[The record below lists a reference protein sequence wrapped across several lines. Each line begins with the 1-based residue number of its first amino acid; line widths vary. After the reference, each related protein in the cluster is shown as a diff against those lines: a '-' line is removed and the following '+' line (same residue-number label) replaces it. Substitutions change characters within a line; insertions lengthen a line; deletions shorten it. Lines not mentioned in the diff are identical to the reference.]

1 MHRRVFAF
9 DFDGTLAEN
18 GIVPQALQKALERL
32 RTAGYALFLVT
43 GRRYGS
49 IALGTLGNVFT
60 GIVWENG
67 AVLSQAA
74 ANQVSLPFGTLDPR
88 LIEALEA
95 ADVPLEHGRAI
106 VATWTPHGETV
117 RRVLNVWGGEAM
129 VVQNKGALMIL
140 PAGTAKGAGLERLM
154 QLCGYSPRNLVAFG
168 DAENDL
174 SLLELSEFG
183 VAVADAVPT
192 LKAAADLVMTQP
204 GPAGVLEALDMYW
217 LKGHAPNAPMH
228 GERRIPLGE
237 DEAGVPV
244 SLPGGALASGNL
256 GVFGDSFSGKSW
268 VTGLLIEGMH
278 HAGYQILVIDPEG
291 DFRGL
296 RDLPNF
302 VAIVGDQQ
310 TLPEPAS
317 VVGLLETG
325 TVSAVLDL
333 SMYPVSKRVA
343 YMAKLLRALRH
354 LKEHM
359 FRPHWIVME
368 EAQDFLQPNG
378 NPVLAAL
385 QPMLASGGW
394 AFVSYR
400 PDQLAGAVLAAL
412 NHHLL
417 THLSAPKALQTVGQ
431 ALRPQLKRSPSDTP
445 PRHVLLSGQ
454 YLVRLRSNSRRV
466 GHIRHLYKYFDT
478 PLPEHQRF
486 YFHNNDGFVGRQ
498 AASLYEFLQ
507 CLRTVPVESLTY
519 HGVRGDFAA
528 WAESTL
534 GDGELA
540 TQLHKLTHR
549 PLCGETLRET
559 LVQRVAA
566 RHLAVEA
573 MR

>member
-18 GIVPQALQKALERL
+18 GIVPQSLQKALEHL

-43 GRRYGS
+43 GRRYES
-49 IALGTLGNVFT
+49 VALGSFGDVFT

-67 AVLSQAA
+67 AVLSHAA

-95 ADVPLEHGRAI
+95 AGVPLEHGRAI

-117 RRVLNVWGGEAM
+117 RRILNAWGGEAM
-129 VVQNKGALMIL
+129 VVRNKGALMIL
-140 PAGTAKGAGLERLM
+140 PSGTAKGAGLERLLR
-154 QLCGYSPRNLVAFG
+154 LCGYSPRNLVAFG

-174 SLLELSEFG
+174 SLLELGEFG

-204 GPAGVLEALDMYW
+204 GPAGVQEALDTYW
-217 LKGHAPNAPMH
+217 LKGRTPDVPVR

-237 DEAGVPV
+237 DEAGIPV
-244 SLPGGALASGNL
+244 SLPGAALAGENL

-302 VAIVGDQQ
+302 VAISGDQQ
-310 TLPEPAS
+310 TLPEPTS
-317 VVGLLETG
+317 VVRLLETG
-325 TVSAVLDL
+325 TVSVVLDL
-333 SMYPVSKRVA
+333 CMYPVSKRVA
-343 YMAKLLRALRH
+343 YVAELLRALRP
-354 LKEHM
+354 LKERL
-359 FRPHWIVME
+359 FRPHWIVVE
-368 EAQDFLQPNG
+368 EAQDFLQPDESA
-378 NPVLAAL
+378 VLAAL
-385 QPMLASGGW
+385 RPMLAGGW

-400 PDQLAGAVLAAL
+400 PDQLAGVVLAAL

-417 THLSAPKALQTVGQ
+417 TCLSEPKALQIVRQ
-431 ALRPQLKRSPSDTP
+431 ALRPQLKKSPSDTP

-466 GHIRHLYKYFDT
+466 SHIRHLYKYFDT

-486 YFHNNDGFVGRQ
+486 YFHDNEGFVGRQ

-507 CLRTVPVESLTY
+507 CLRTVPVESLAY

-549 PLCGETLRET
+549 PLCGEALRET

-566 RHLAVEA
+566 RHLEVEA

>member
-32 RTAGYALFLVT
+32 RTAGYVLFLVT

-49 IALGTLGNVFT
+49 IALGTFGSVFT

-67 AVLSQAA
+67 AVLSHVA
-74 ANQVSLPFGTLDPR
+74 ANQVSLPFGTLNPC

-106 VATWTPHGETV
+106 VATWVPHGETV
-117 RRVLNVWGGEAM
+117 RRILNVWGGEAM

-140 PAGTAKGAGLERLM
+140 PSGAAKGAGLERLLR
-154 QLCGYSPRNLVAFG
+154 LCGFSPRNLVAFG

-204 GPAGVLEALDMYW
+204 GPAGVQEALDTYW
-217 LKGHAPNAPMH
+217 LKGHAPNVPMR

-310 TLPEPAS
+310 TLPEPTF

-325 TVSAVLDL
+325 TVSVVLDL
-333 SMYPVSKRVA
+333 CTYPVRHRVTYVA
-343 YMAKLLRALRH
+343 ELLRALRP
-354 LKEHM
+354 LKERL
-359 FRPHWIVME
+359 FRPHWIVVE
-368 EAQDFLQPNG
+368 EAQDFLQPN
-378 NPVLAAL
+378 NDLVLAVL
-385 QPMLASGGW
+385 RPMLAGGGW

-400 PDQLAGAVLAAL
+400 PDQLAGSVLAAL

-431 ALRPQLKRSPSDTP
+431 TLQPQLEKSPSDTP
-445 PRHVLLSGQ
+445 PGYVLLSGKH
-454 YLVRLRSNSRRV
+454 LVRLRSNSRQV
-466 GHIRHLYKYFDT
+466 QHIRHLYKYLDT

-498 AASLYEFLQ
+498 AASLFEFLQ
-507 CLRTVPVESLTY
+507 CLRTVPVESLAY
-519 HGVRGDFAA
+519 HGMRGDFAA

-549 PLCGETLRET
+549 PLHGEALRET
-559 LVQRVAA
+559 LIQRVAA

>member
-1 MHRRVFAF
+1 MHRQVFAF

-18 GIVPQALQKALERL
+18 GIVPQALQKTLERL

-43 GRRYGS
+43 GRRYES
-49 IALGTLGNVFT
+49 IALGSFGDVFT

-67 AVLSQAA
+67 AVLSHAA
-74 ANQVSLPFGTLDPR
+74 AKQVSLPFGTLNPC
-88 LIEALEA
+88 LIERLEVA
-95 ADVPLEHGRAI
+95 HVPLEHGRAI

-117 RRVLNVWGGEAM
+117 RRILNAWGGEAM

-140 PAGTAKGAGLERLM
+140 PAGTAKGAGLEQLLR
-154 QLCGYSPRNLVAFG
+154 LCGYSPRNLVAFG

-174 SLLELSEFG
+174 SLLELGEFG

-204 GPAGVLEALDMYW
+204 GPAGVQEALDTYW
-217 LKGHAPNAPMH
+217 LKGHTPTVPVRR
-228 GERRIPLGE
+228 ERQIPLGE
-237 DEAGVPV
+237 DETGAPV
-244 SLPGGALASGNL
+244 FLSGGALASGNL

-296 RDLPNF
+296 CDLPNF
-302 VAIVGDQQ
+302 VAIVGDLQ

-317 VVGLLETG
+317 IVGLLETG
-325 TVSAVLDL
+325 TVSVVLDL
-333 SMYPVSKRVA
+333 SMYRVSKRVVYLA
-343 YMAKLLRALRH
+343 ELLRTLRH
-354 LKEHM
+354 LKERM
-359 FRPHWIVME
+359 FRPHWIVVE

-385 QPMLASGGW
+385 QPMLAGGGW

-400 PDQLAGAVLAAL
+400 PDQLAGSVLAAL

-431 ALRPQLKRSPSDTP
+431 ALRPQLKKSPSDTP
-445 PRHVLLSGQ
+445 PRHVLLSGKH
-454 YLVRLRSNSRRV
+454 LVRLRSNSRQV
-466 GHIRHLYKYFDT
+466 QHIRHLYKYLDT

-486 YFHNNDGFVGRQ
+486 YFHNNDGFVGHQ
-498 AASLYEFLQ
+498 AASLFEFLQ
-507 CLRTVPVESLTY
+507 CLRTVPVESLAY
-519 HGVRGDFAA
+519 HGMRGDFAA

-549 PLCGETLRET
+549 PLHGEALRET
-559 LVQRVAA
+559 LIQRVAA
-566 RHLAVEA
+566 RHLEVEA
-573 MR
+573 LR